1 MLAGNAAMADMTGD
15 AGGDGEGLV
24 RAGYCGRQQARRA
37 PLRQLVHRGLLC
49 CALAVRRQ
57 RAACGYWTGPI
68 SALASSA

>member
-49 CALAVRRQ
+49 CALAVRR
-57 RAACGYWTGPI
+57 
-68 SALASSA
+68 